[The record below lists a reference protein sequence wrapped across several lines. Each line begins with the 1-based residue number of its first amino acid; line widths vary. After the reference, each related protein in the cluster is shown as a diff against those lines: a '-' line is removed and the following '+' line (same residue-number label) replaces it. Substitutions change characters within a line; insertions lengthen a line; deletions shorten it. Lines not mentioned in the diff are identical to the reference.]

1 MTVNVVIPGLTIVKT
16 ANTSAAVPGQ
26 AVGYTVTIT
35 DSGQTSYT
43 GAVVTDDLTGVLDD
57 AVYGND
63 ALATA
68 GSVSYTAPVLTW
80 TGSLAPGDSATI
92 TYSATVG
99 SPDAGDHLLINTVA
113 SSAAGSSCPPGT
125 TSSPCQ
131 VTVPVLTP
139 ALTIVKTAST
149 ATAVPGQ
156 TVTYTIAVTD
166 SGQTPYTG
174 ATLTDDLTGVLGDAA
189 YSGGAVATVGSVSYA
204 APNLTWTGP
213 LAPGGTATI
222 TYSVTVNNPDT
233 GGHVLTNAVTSTT
246 PGSNC
251 PAGATDPR
259 CTATVTV
266 SQLTIV
272 STPSAGTVTPGATV
286 NETTTITNTGQTP
299 YYGISVSF
307 TTPNT
312 ADQIS
317 DVGNETASS
326 GTLSVGTTG
335 AVWTGNVSVGA
346 TVTLTGA
353 ILVAN
358 PWPAGGQVITL
369 TGATTAPGSNCP
381 SGSADPRCTMTVNV
395 VIPGLTIVKTANVAT
410 TTPGSVVGYTVTV
423 TDSGQ
428 TPYTGAVVTDD
439 LSGVLGDA
447 AYNGNALAT
456 AGSVSYT
463 APVLTW
469 TGSLAPGDSA
479 TITYSVTVNNP
490 DTGGKVLINTVAS
503 SAVGSTCPPGT
514 TSSPCQVTVPVL
526 TPGLTIVKTASS
538 ATAAP
543 GQTVTYSITVTDS
556 GQTPYTGATLTDPLA
571 GVLDDATYNGN
582 AAATAGSVS
591 YAAPNLTWTGDLAPG
606 DAATITYS
614 VTVHNPDTGNGIL
627 TGTITSP
634 STGSNCPAGGTDPDC
649 TATVDVSGLTI
660 VNTASTPVTT
670 PGGVVG
676 YTITATNSGQAT
688 LTGATLTAN
697 FVPALDD
704 GTYNGDATATA
715 GTVTL
720 ASAGSTLT
728 WTGNL
733 AVGAAVTISF
743 SVTVNN
749 PDTGDKTL
757 TNTVASATPGS
768 TCPSGSANPACT
780 AVTTVL
786 IPGLTIANAASTS
799 TPEPG
804 SVVGYT
810 LTITNTGQTAYT
822 GATVTDT
829 ITPML
834 DDAAYNGNATAT
846 AGGVSYAGGVL
857 TWTGTLAPGA
867 AAVVTFSVTV
877 DNPDTGD
884 KLLVATASSA
894 AAGSTCPPGTT
905 SPPCRSTVG
914 ILTPGLTIVSTADA
928 STTVPGATVGYTI
941 TITDTGQTPY
951 TGATVADSLAGL
963 LDDAAYNG
971 GAVAS
976 IGSVSYASP
985 VLTWTGSLNPG
996 DAATITFSATVS
1008 NPDTGDQ
1015 ILSTTASS
1023 TATGNNCASGSTD
1036 PDCVTSIPV
1045 SVLTITNTASVST
1058 TTPGSTVSY
1067 TVTVSNTGRVDLTD
1081 LNFDVPLSDVLD
1093 DAAYNGDATTTE
1105 GLISFDGQD
1114 LTWDGDLDQG
1124 QSAVIRF
1131 TVTVDNPD
1139 TGNKTL
1145 ADTLTSTTPGSTCP
1159 ASGPAPAACTAVVT
1173 VLVPGLTITTTAG
1186 SATTTP
1192 GSVVGYT
1199 IAVTDTGQTP
1209 YAPAT
1214 VTADLANVLNDSSYN
1229 GNAAA
1234 TSGGVGYAGH
1244 VLTWTGNLAPGDTAT
1259 ITYSIT
1265 IDNPDNGDKHLV
1277 TTAVSTNPGSTCPPA
1292 SANPACTAIVTD
1304 LIPALTITKTAD
1316 VASAAPGTPVHYTIT
1331 VADTGQTP
1339 YAGAT
1344 VTDDLAGVL
1353 GAAAYNDNATA
1364 TTGTVA
1370 YASPTLTWTGGLAP
1384 GDTATI
1390 TYSVTVDNP
1399 ETGGTSLVNTA
1410 TSAAP
1415 GSTCPP
1421 ETDSPACAVT
1431 TAVITGPLSMTAP
1444 ASAALGSGAPGTTI
1458 SSSLGTVGVT
1468 DGRGFGADWAASVSS
1483 SDFTTGAGS
1492 PAETIPAGDALYDI
1506 AGLTTATGP
1515 ATFGY
1520 TPQINLS
1527 ANPQDIVSATNVDG
1541 NTAVTWNPVIGVAVP
1556 GGAIGGTYSGTIV
1569 HSVT

>member
-1 MTVNVVIPGLTIVKT
+1 M
-16 ANTSAAVPGQ
+16 
-26 AVGYTVTIT
+26 TIT
-35 DSGQTSYT
+35 
-43 GAVVTDDLTGVLDD
+43 
-57 AVYGND
+57 
-63 ALATA
+63 
-68 GSVSYTAPVLTW
+68 GS
-80 TGSLAPGDSATI
+80 I
-92 TYSATVG
+92 
-99 SPDAGDHLLINTVA
+99 I
-113 SSAAGSSCPPGT
+113 
-125 TSSPCQ
+125 
-131 VTVPVLTP
+131 
-139 ALTIVKTAST
+139 
-149 ATAVPGQ
+149 
-156 TVTYTIAVTD
+156 
-166 SGQTPYTG
+166 
-174 ATLTDDLTGVLGDAA
+174 
-189 YSGGAVATVGSVSYA
+189 
-204 APNLTWTGP
+204 
-213 LAPGGTATI
+213 
-222 TYSVTVNNPDT
+222 
-233 GGHVLTNAVTSTT
+233 
-246 PGSNC
+246 
-251 PAGATDPR
+251 
-259 CTATVTV
+259 
-266 SQLTIV
+266 
-272 STPSAGTVTPGATV
+272 
-286 NETTTITNTGQTP
+286 
-299 YYGISVSF
+299 
-307 TTPNT
+307 
-312 ADQIS
+312 
-317 DVGNETASS
+317 
-326 GTLSVGTTG
+326 
-335 AVWTGNVSVGA
+335 
-346 TVTLTGA
+346 
-353 ILVAN
+353 VAN
-358 PWPAGGQVITL
+358 PYPVGGQVIAI
-369 TGATTAPGSNCP
+369 TGVTTAPGSNCP
-381 SGSADPRCTMTVNV
+381 DASADPRCTSTVNV

-428 TPYTGAVVTDD
+428 TPYSGAVVTDD
-439 LSGVLGDA
+439 LTGILNDA
-447 AYNGNALAT
+447 VYNGDALAT

-469 TGSLAPGDSA
+469 TGSLAPGASA

-591 YAAPNLTWTGDLAPG
+591 YAAPNLTWTGNLAPG

-634 STGSNCPAGGTDPDC
+634 STGSNCPAGGPDPDC

-688 LTGATLTAN
+688 LTGATLAAN

-704 GTYNGDATATA
+704 GTYNGDATATTGA
-715 GTVTL
+715 VTL

-733 AVGAAVTISF
+733 AVGATVTISF

-786 IPGLTIANAASTS
+786 VPGLTIANTASTS

-834 DDAAYNGNATAT
+834 DDAAYNGDANAT

-914 ILTPGLTIVSTADA
+914 ILTPGLTIVSTANA

-941 TITDTGQTPY
+941 TITDSGQTPY

-963 LDDAAYNG
+963 LDDAAYKG

-1023 TATGNNCASGSTD
+1023 IATGNNCPVGGTD
-1036 PDCVTSIPV
+1036 PDCATSVPV
-1045 SVLTITNTASVST
+1045 SVLTITNRASVST
-1058 TTPGSTVSY
+1058 ATPGSTVSY

-1093 DAAYNGDATTTE
+1093 DAAYNGDAAATE
-1105 GLISFDGQD
+1105 GLVSFDGQD

-1131 TVTVDNPD
+1131 TVTVDDPD

-1214 VTADLANVLNDSSYN
+1214 VTADLANVLNDAAYN
-1229 GNAAA
+1229 GDAAA
-1234 TSGGVGYAGH
+1234 TKSSVAYAGH
-1244 VLTWTGNLAPGDTAT
+1244 VLTWTGNLTPGDTAT
-1259 ITYSIT
+1259 FTYSIT

-1277 TTAVSTNPGSTCPPA
+1277 TTAVSTDPGSTCPPA
-1292 SANPACTAIVTD
+1292 SGNPACTATVLD
-1304 LIPALTITKTAD
+1304 LIPALTITKTAN
-1316 VASAAPGTPVHYTIT
+1316 VASAAPGTPVDYTIT

-1339 YAGAT
+1339 YTGAT
-1344 VTDDLAGVL
+1344 VADDLSGVL
-1353 GAAAYNDNATA
+1353 GAAAYNNDATA
-1364 TTGTVA
+1364 TIGTVA
-1370 YASPTLTWTGGLAP
+1370 YASPTLTWTGTLAP

-1421 ETDSPACAVT
+1421 GTASPPCAVT
-1431 TAVITGPLSMTAP
+1431 TAVISGPLSMTAP

-1492 PAETIPAGDALYDI
+1492 PAETIPACDARYDI
-1506 AGLTTATGP
+1506 TALTTATGP

-1520 TPQINLS
+1520 IPQIDLS

-1541 NTAVTWNPVIGVAVP
+1541 NTAVTWSPVIGVAVP
-1556 GGAIGGTYSGTIV
+1556 GGAIGGNYSGTIV
-1569 HSVT
+1569 HSVS